1 MSKVTFS
8 MKLMHLRTGL
18 VCKHYVEVHL
28 DHFMCIRGYSNLT
41 SLPKSSTVNSNR
53 CKPPVLSSCSAVISI
68 DVRQDYLLFLLFW
81 EGGGG
86 VSYKFNFIA
95 ELSRLVTSSD
105 GHALFSLWAYHI

>member
-28 DHFMCIRGYSNLT
+28 DHFICIRGYSNLT

-68 DVRQDYLLFLLFW
+68 DVRQDYLLF
-81 EGGGG
+81 
-86 VSYKFNFIA
+86 SYKFNFITD
-95 ELSRLVTSSD
+95 LSRLVTSSD
-105 GHALFSLWAYHI
+105 GHVLFSLWAYHI